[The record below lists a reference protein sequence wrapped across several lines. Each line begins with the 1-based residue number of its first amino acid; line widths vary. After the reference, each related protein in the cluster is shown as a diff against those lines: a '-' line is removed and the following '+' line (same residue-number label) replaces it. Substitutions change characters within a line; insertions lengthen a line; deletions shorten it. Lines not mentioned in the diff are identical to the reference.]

1 VASPRPWL
9 AAVALAAAATGLVDV
24 SITRAQP
31 AGATIDAARTATP
44 VATATPTPTP
54 TASSPSVAVER
65 PAWTRAA
72 VATIWVKPNR
82 PRPVDHPALLRRP
95 RIARW
100 IDDMTLAQRR
110 DLTDRVMTQTLR
122 GERVEV
128 QRTRSDGWSKVRLPV
143 QTGSAFPTGIIGWVP
158 SRQLSAAPVEAATP
172 ALVPRS
178 ERTGARVVRIARGYL
193 GVRYLWGGM
202 SAHGID
208 CSGLTYQVYRR
219 VGRTLPRD
227 AADQSRLGRPVGRH
241 HLRRGDLVFFG
252 PGGWRTI
259 HHVGIYAGHGNV
271 LHAPFTGSRVQITPL
286 HAWSDYW
293 GARRYLRR

>member
-1 VASPRPWL
+1 MASPRPWL
-9 AAVALAAAATGLVDV
+9 AAVALAAAAAGLVDV
-24 SITRAQP
+24 TITRAEP
-31 AGATIDAARTATP
+31 AGATTDAARAVTVPT
-44 VATATPTPTP
+44 TPTPAA
-54 TASSPSVAVER
+54 TASSAPSVPVER
-65 PAWTRAA
+65 PAWARAN

-82 PRPVDHPALLRRP
+82 PRPVDRPALLRHP

-110 DLTDRVMTQTLR
+110 DLTDRVMTQVLR

-128 QRTRSDGWSKVRLPV
+128 QRTRSDGWSRVRLPT

-158 SRQLSAAPVEAATP
+158 SRQLSASPVETATP
-172 ALVPRS
+172 AVVRRS
-178 ERTGARVVRIARGYL
+178 ERTGARVVQIARDYL

-202 SAHGID
+202 SSHGID

-227 AADQSRLGRPVGRH
+227 AADQARVGRPVGRH
-241 HLRRGDLVFFG
+241 HLHRGDLVFFG

-259 HHVGIYAGHGNV
+259 HHVGIYAGHGKV

-286 HAWSDYW
+286 RAWSDYW
-293 GARRYLRR
+293 GARRYL